1 MTSQSPKTRKIKKP
15 LTVMI
20 TVCLLLAV
28 AITAQSCTTEPNAGP
43 NATTAGP
50 AQNSTQGSLPTEA
63 PTQTTSAINQNA
75 IMTGLSIGGVPVA
88 GKTRAEALTATATL
102 ADQLLSKYEFSV
114 VVDGAQTRLT
124 AKDLGLTT
132 NLEAVLDQA
141 LAYGK
146 TGSADERKQAE
157 DLAKNQGVDLKLR
170 VIAQKDGIIAGLQ
183 ALKTKSDKAPVDAS
197 STFMPN
203 GYTAD
208 GKPFEVDPRKL
219 ADTQAVG
226 KNISRP
232 ELVKVDKA
240 DTPNPLRYLY
250 WQTDH
255 YQKGYIPTDASIARF
270 RYTPEVNGRSLDL
283 DATAQQILAQV
294 EKSGSLTPISA
305 VFKTV
310 EATVKLKDVK
320 NETQLIASWTSSYR
334 SHAGTARNWNVSR
347 MSSFINAN
355 TILPGEQWTINKTAG
370 PRNDTTARTIGWKK
384 AAGIENGGYTQQVG
398 GGVCQLGSTTY
409 NAAIRAGLTIVSSTH
424 HTIPSDYI
432 PLGLDATLST
442 PAPDLILKN
451 DNTRPVYLVSYVNPL
466 DKNVTVEIY
475 GQPVVDPKH
484 GPVIL
489 DFTSDNRGTRYGTPT
504 MRTIYNATI
513 AKDDTV
519 LSAENPIYVYAKPR
533 MGTEIQTY
541 KHVYA
546 LDGTRLAGPTPF
558 TNHKYPVINGTTYVF
573 GPDPATVTPT
583 PTPPPVTPTP
593 TTPPPA
599 TPAA

>member
-1 MTSQSPKTRKIKKP
+1 
-15 LTVMI
+15 MI
-20 TVCLLLAV
+20 TICLILAV
-28 AITAQSCTTEPNAGP
+28 SFAVQSCQTETNAEPNASSP
-43 NATTAGP
+43 SP
-50 AQNSTQGSLPTEA
+50 AQNSTQSSQPTEA
-63 PTQTTSAINQNA
+63 STQSTTSVINQNA
-75 IMTGLSIGGVPVA
+75 IMSGLSIGGVPLA
-88 GKTRAEALTATATL
+88 GKTRAEALTAAAPL
-102 ADQLLSKYEFSV
+102 AEQLLGKYEFSI
-114 VVDGAQTRLT
+114 VVDGAPTLLS

-132 NLEAVLDQA
+132 NLETVLDQA

-170 VIAQKDGIIAGLQ
+170 VIAQKDRIITGLQ
-183 ALKTKSDKAPVDAS
+183 SLKTKVDKAPVDAG

-203 GYTAD
+203 GFTAD
-208 GKPFEVDPRKL
+208 GKAFAVDARKL

-232 ELVKVDKA
+232 ELVKVDAA

-255 YQKGYIPTDASIARF
+255 YQKGYIPADASISRF
-270 RYTPEVNGRSLDL
+270 LYVPEVNGRSLDL
-283 DATAQQILAQV
+283 DATAQQIFLQV
-294 EKSGSLTPISA
+294 ESGSLTPVNA

-320 NETQLIASWTSSYR
+320 SETQLIASWTSSYR

-347 MSSFINAN
+347 MASFINGN
-355 TILPGEQWTINKTAG
+355 TILPGEQWTVNKTAG

-442 PAPDLILKN
+442 PVPDLILKN
-451 DNTRPVYLVSYVNPL
+451 DNTRPVYLVSYVNPI
-466 DKNVTVEIY
+466 DKNVTVEVY
-475 GQPVVDPKH
+475 GQPVIDPTH

-489 DFTSDNRGTRYGTPT
+489 DFTSDNRGKRYGTPT

-519 LSAENPIYVYAKPR
+519 LSAANPIYVYAKPR

-541 KHVYA
+541 KHIYS

-558 TNHKYPVINGTTYVF
+558 EYHKYPVINGTTYVF
-573 GPDPATVTPT
+573 GPDPATITPT
-583 PTPPPVTPTP
+583 PTPTTAPPPPV
-593 TTPPPA
+593 TPPPA
-599 TPAA
+599 TTTPAA